1 VLGRFSVAGEPPVEH
16 RWTLNEAVNISTLQ
30 DKPGAGERK
39 YYRCLID
46 KDGSFRADDIPPG
59 RYELTVNLT
68 AAPEPNVC
76 GHGVRL
82 GRIEREIE
90 LKEEFS
96 VLDLGVIEGSW
107 FKRLGKGDPAPEFIT
122 AGLDDEPIRLRDLR
136 GRVVLIDFWA
146 TWCRPC
152 MAEMPR
158 IVELHQELGKDA
170 RFQILGL
177 SVDNAAGEAKGAV
190 EKNGWPWLFAFAGPG
205 MGAAIPGQYDV
216 QAIPEK
222 FLVDIDGTILYRG
235 RDLEEVAR
243 LARQRLSELP
253 R

>member
-1 VLGRFSVAGEPPVEH
+1 
-16 RWTLNEAVNISTLQ
+16 
-30 DKPGAGERK
+30 
-39 YYRCLID
+39 
-46 KDGSFRADDIPPG
+46 
-59 RYELTVNLT
+59 
-68 AAPEPNVC
+68 
-76 GHGVRL
+76 
-82 GRIEREIE
+82 
-90 LKEEFS
+90 
-96 VLDLGVIEGSW
+96 
-107 FKRLGKGDPAPEFIT
+107 
-122 AGLDDEPIRLRDLR
+122 
-136 GRVVLIDFWA
+136 
-146 TWCRPC
+146 
-152 MAEMPR
+152 MPR

-243 LARQRLSELP
+243 LARQRLGELP